1 MRMGKVRFVIE
12 YAVDLD
18 NPEQV
23 ECAKDFV
30 TEDVYSAT
38 KYYDTDGYIDEVE
51 DPLLTVADIHEG
63 IIELTSEDDDD
74 GEDE

>member
-18 NPEQV
+18 NLKQV
-23 ECAKDFV
+23 ECAKEFV

-38 KYYDTDGYIDEVE
+38 KFYDTEGYIDEIE
-51 DPLLTVADIHEG
+51 DPSLTVADIHEG
-63 IIELTSEDDDD
+63 IIELTSEDEE
-74 GEDE
+74 GEL